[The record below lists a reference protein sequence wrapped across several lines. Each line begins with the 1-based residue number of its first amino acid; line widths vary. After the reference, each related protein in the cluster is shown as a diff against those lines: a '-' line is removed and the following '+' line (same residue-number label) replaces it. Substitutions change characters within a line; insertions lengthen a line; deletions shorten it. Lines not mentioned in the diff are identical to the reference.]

1 MGGPG
6 RAGKARASSPGR
18 SLRSG
23 ESPVPGD
30 AGGRGGAGSPRRARL
45 RTARPRDPAPP
56 GAAAHARRYLDEAA
70 VGLATAAV
78 VAVGT
83 AAVAVPSSARWWPV
97 RRLMAVRGIR
107 RQVSGGT
114 GAWEWAGGGRWAGRG
129 CGPGRG
135 LPPWPAARGLAR
147 PRRPA
152 VLLSPTHL
160 LGGAGRRFFSQT
172 HVSRTRACGGGAWA
186 SLHLGGGAVGVR
198 VEPSPPR
205 EPGRGVAGTPASA
218 LGGAAGSQGVARTLL
233 RKLAGAF
240 PRHEP
245 PSGDPE
251 SQPPKDQPQDR

>member
-45 RTARPRDPAPP
+45 RAARPRDPAPP
-56 GAAAHARRYLDEAA
+56 GAAAHARRSLDEAA
-70 VGLATAAV
+70 VGLAAAAV

-107 RQVSGGT
+107 RQVSGGA
-114 GAWEWAGGGRWAGRG
+114 GAWEWAGGGRRAGRG

-172 HVSRTRACGGGAWA
+172 HVSRTRACGGERGP
-186 SLHLGGGAVGVR
+186 
-198 VEPSPPR
+198 PSTLAEERSGCVWSPR
-205 EPGRGVAGTPASA
+205 RPESRDAGWPGRRR
-218 LGGAAGSQGVARTLL
+218 ARSE
-233 RKLAGAF
+233 G
-240 PRHEP
+240 
-245 PSGDPE
+245 PSGPRGSRE
-251 SQPPKDQPQDR
+251 RS